1 MTDQCLKYLRK
12 TGVRGVRGD
21 SRTKPKQNGV
31 TSSVVNYLT
40 VLTIFLHFE
49 TGFLCVETWLSWN
62 SVCRI
67 QRSACL
73 CLQSAGIKSVH
84 HYLPATILYL
94 KHGTKN
100 AKATVTFH
108 RDLPIPSRNWPAL
121 LHVSQ
126 C

>member
-49 TGFLCVETWLSWN
+49 TGFLCVDMAVLELS
-62 SVCRI
+62 
-67 QRSACL
+67 L
-73 CLQSAGIKSVH
+73 
-84 HYLPATILYL
+84 
-94 KHGTKN
+94 
-100 AKATVTFH
+100 
-108 RDLPIPSRNWPAL
+108 
-121 LHVSQ
+121 
-126 C
+126 